1 MKLPDN
7 WRFRSTWRGKVI
19 LQRRFR
25 VPGTFPGDWDLV
37 WRDARVEDLKV
48 FFEETV

>member
-7 WRFRSTWRGKVI
+7 WRFRTNWRGKVV

-25 VPGTFPGDWDLV
+25 ELGGYPGDWVLV

-48 FFEETV
+48 FFEEAA